1 MCMCV
6 CVLLLLVSYQVDI
19 IQNTVD
25 KGNNFIAI
33 ALKHGICQHFIES
46 ATISAL
52 VIVVLDYAYVGIFGV
67 SSIYL

>member
-1 MCMCV
+1 MCV

-52 VIVVLDYAYVGIFGV
+52 LVVVVLDYAYVGIFGV

>member
-1 MCMCV
+1 MCV

-33 ALKHGICQHFIES
+33 ALKHGICQHVIES

-52 VIVVLDYAYVGIFGV
+52 LVVVVLDYAYVGIFGV